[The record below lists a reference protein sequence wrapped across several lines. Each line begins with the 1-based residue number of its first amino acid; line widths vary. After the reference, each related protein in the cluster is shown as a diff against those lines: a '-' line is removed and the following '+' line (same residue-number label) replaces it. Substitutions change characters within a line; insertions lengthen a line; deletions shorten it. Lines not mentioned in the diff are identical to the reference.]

1 MKKTL
6 TKILFISLLFS
17 AIMPT
22 RAQANNFLKG
32 CVAGG
37 IGTTITLATL
47 KVWDNR
53 KAHNKKEAVDNNL
66 KQAIGNNDTAKVNQ
80 ILKENPI
87 IKETGKFLDG
97 NYFTPIIFADRYGHP
112 EIVKLLLKD
121 MPVLLLKDMHVY
133 DKTALLLIALKH
145 DNTEMVKL
153 LLEYDADANV
163 RDKNGLAA
171 ALMIAV
177 EKDNTEMVK
186 LLFEHGARFHGA
198 RFNVQKNNSWAF
210 SRREDKNDRT
220 TLIMIAVKNDNTEI
234 AELLLEYGA
243 DANVRDKN
251 DQTTLIM
258 IATEN
263 DNTEIAK
270 LLLEYGA
277 DANARDKNGRTVLM
291 IAAER
296 STYAKKAENIVLKN
310 EFDNLIRLLLV
321 SGANPL
327 IKDKGKTV
335 LDQNDNEVIRKF
347 MDQQIL
353 PILNDKKFT
362 PLTENPA

>member
-87 IKETGKFLDG
+87 IKETGRFLND

-153 LLEYDADANV
+153 LLEYGANANV
-163 RDKNGLAA
+163 QDYDRRT
-171 ALMIAV
+171 ALMTATANGYTDI
-177 EKDNTEMVK
+177 VK
-186 LLFEHGARFHGA
+186 LLLKHGA
-198 RFNVQKNNSWAF
+198 NVNK
-210 SRREDKNDRT
+210 
-220 TLIMIAVKNDNTEI
+220 
-234 AELLLEYGA
+234 
-243 DANVRDKN
+243 
-251 DQTTLIM
+251 
-258 IATEN
+258 
-263 DNTEIAK
+263 
-270 LLLEYGA
+270 
-277 DANARDKNGRTVLM
+277 RTVLM
-291 IAAER
+291 IAVENDH
-296 STYAKKAENIVLKN
+296 TEIAKL
-310 EFDNLIRLLLV
+310 
-321 SGANPL
+321 
-327 IKDKGKTV
+327 
-335 LDQNDNEVIRKF
+335 
-347 MDQQIL
+347 
-353 PILNDKKFT
+353 
-362 PLTENPA
+362 